1 MWKNNMQA
9 IANIGAMTRPQVRNL
24 PTLDLAGAIDNYYDA
39 KDAAD
44 KRAQLAEQAQKQQAY
59 SDALQTGNQ
68 DAINQAWAAYD
79 PQGYSS
85 YLNQQQQRAEDR
97 QWQLEDMAR
106 KEQFE
111 RNLAA
116 IKHGYAMQTA
126 AARGAGGD
134 TNAIRNVAAMVEAGY
149 TPQEAWKMYYGGQNP
164 TLDVSQLGQKG
175 YEAYDK
181 KMGENVADEMIAQKQ
196 MKTLRPKLE
205 NALLRAEESLKQGSG
220 LGQIGGWGW
229 TSEQGGQN
237 RANIKNAQAQIN
249 TTMRGLLKQMG
260 VGSTELNS
268 AVEAEAYRYMLSPDM
283 PIGQQLQVI
292 NNFKQD
298 YLSGELAKDLE
309 QTYGNGAIS
318 AQYNEGDIAED
329 ANGNRLVFRGGK
341 WQKM

>member
-9 IANIGAMTRPQVRNL
+9 IANIGAMARPQVRTM
-24 PTLDLAGAIDNYYDA
+24 PTLDLGGAIDSYYGA
-39 KDAAD
+39 KDAQTKRLEAEAEKQRRQAYVEELTAAHPEAAAQIAAD
-44 KRAQLAEQAQKQQAY
+44 PVAYAKMLQDNAAAERDQKFKMDVLREQLSNSLALADRQHANAVGLAKLTAQLK
-59 SDALQTGNQ
+59 DTDTTGKRN
-68 DAINQAWAAYD
+68 IEYLIS
-79 PQGYSS
+79 QGFTP
-85 YLNQQQQRAEDR
+85 E
-97 QWQLEDMAR
+97 E
-106 KEQFE
+106 
-111 RNLAA
+111 
-116 IKHGYAMQTA
+116 
-126 AARGAGGD
+126 AARL
-134 TNAIRNVAAMVEAGY
+134 
-149 TPQEAWKMYYGGQNP
+149 YYGGNNP
-164 TLDVSQLGQKG
+164 TLDMAMLGKKG
-175 YEAYDK
+175 TEAMDK
-181 KMGENVADEMIAQKQ
+181 KLGENVADEMIAQKQ

-309 QTYGNGAIS
+309 QTYGNGAIGT
-318 AQYNEGDIAED
+318 QYNEGDIAED
-329 ANGNRLVFRGGK
+329 ANGNRLVFRGGQ

>member
-1 MWKNNMQA
+1 MQA

-24 PTLDLAGAIDNYYDA
+24 PTLDLGGAIDNYYKA
-39 KDAAD
+39 KDAQTKRLEAEAEKQRRQAYVDELTEAHPEAAAQIAAD
-44 KRAQLAEQAQKQQAY
+44 PVAYAKMLQDNAAAERDQQFKMAQLAQQFNN
-59 SDALQTGNQ
+59 SLAL
-68 DAINQAWAAYD
+68 A
-79 PQGYSS
+79 
-85 YLNQQQQRAEDR
+85 DR
-97 QWQLEDMAR
+97 QHANSVGLA
-106 KEQFE
+106 K
-111 RNLAA
+111 LAA
-116 IKHGYAMQTA
+116 QLKAQDTTGMRNMEYLQSIGFTPEEA
-126 AARGAGGD
+126 A
-134 TNAIRNVAAMVEAGY
+134 
-149 TPQEAWKMYYGGQNP
+149 QLYYGGSNP
-164 TLDVSQLGQKG
+164 TLDIAMLGKKG
-175 YEAYDK
+175 TEAMDK
-181 KMGENVADEMIAQKQ
+181 KLGENAADEMIAQNQ

-329 ANGNRLVFRGGK
+329 ANGNRLVFRGGQ